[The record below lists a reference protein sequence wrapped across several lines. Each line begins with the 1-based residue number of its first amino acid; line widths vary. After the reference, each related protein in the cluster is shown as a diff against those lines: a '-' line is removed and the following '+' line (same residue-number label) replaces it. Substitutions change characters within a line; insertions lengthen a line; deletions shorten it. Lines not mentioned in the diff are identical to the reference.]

1 MPLCLVPLGW
11 RSQARH
17 SQAPPGS
24 CRCAARWLL
33 SVPKYLRWKRPS
45 LAGLGLGAPPGGA
58 AEDLAERL
66 VRVGARLAGQAE
78 DPLADDVALDLVAA
92 AGDRHDPAVEE
103 VQRRRLA
110 WLAVG
115 PGDAPPARDLPC

>member
-1 MPLCLVPLGW
+1 MAIECTEISEVE
-11 RSQARH
+11 
-17 SQAPPGS
+17 
-24 CRCAARWLL
+24 
-33 SVPKYLRWKRPS
+33 RPS
-45 LAGLGLGAPPGGA
+45 LAGLGLGAPPGGV

-103 VQRRRLA
+103 VHRRRVA

-115 PGDAPPARDLPC
+115 PGDAPPARDLHRRRRPQWRDDNKPPLDQRGRRRI

>member
-1 MPLCLVPLGW
+1 MTG
-11 RSQARH
+11 
-17 SQAPPGS
+17 PG
-24 CRCAARWLL
+24 
-33 SVPKYLRWKRPS
+33 
-45 LAGLGLGAPPGGA
+45 LAGLGLGAPPGGV
-58 AEDLAERL
+58 AEHLAEGL
-66 VRVGARLAGQAE
+66 VGVCARLAGQAE

-115 PGDAPPARDLPC
+115 PGDAPTSGDLHRRRRPQRRDDAKPE

>member
-1 MPLCLVPLGW
+1 M
-11 RSQARH
+11 
-17 SQAPPGS
+17 
-24 CRCAARWLL
+24 AA
-33 SVPKYLRWKRPS
+33 
-45 LAGLGLGAPPGGA
+45 LGLGAPPAGV
-58 AEDLAERL
+58 AEDLAEGL

-103 VQRRRLA
+103 VDRGRVA

-115 PGDAPPARDLPC
+115 PGDAPPTSDLHRRRRPQRRDDTEPELDQR